1 MNAWVL
7 RGVGL
12 AAVHVV
18 VRALLGF
25 AIAQWPVQGSPM
37 RWFSVVI
44 VVLAAAAWG
53 YVDGTNDRRASA
65 DPDHGEDLT
74 MLWLKA
80 ALLGGVAAGAAAWI
94 VDWIPKFD
102 LGDNSLI
109 FELTSGAA
117 WTVLLIF
124 IPALVGASVGRLLV
138 TRQANKAS
146 TPQQAP
152 VAVAAGAGNDN
163 PHNDNPHND
172 NDGSEDTLRYEDTVR
187 YDDTE
192 STGSHARP
200 DDRPSLNKRTDGT

>member
-25 AIAQWPVQGSPM
+25 AIAQWPVHGSPL
-37 RWFSVVI
+37 RWVSIVI

-53 YVDGTNDRRASA
+53 YLDGTNDRRQNA

-124 IPALVGASVGRLLV
+124 VPGLVGVSIGRLLV
-138 TRQANKAS
+138 TRRANKAS
-146 TPQQAP
+146 APQQAP
-152 VAVAAGAGNDN
+152 VAVAAGS
-163 PHNDNPHND
+163 HNDGHEY
-172 NDGSEDTLRYEDTVR
+172 NDGHEDTLRYEDTVR
-187 YDDTE
+187 YSETE
-192 STGSHARP
+192 SSGSHARP
-200 DDRPSLNKRTDGT
+200 DDEPRTSLEKRTDDR